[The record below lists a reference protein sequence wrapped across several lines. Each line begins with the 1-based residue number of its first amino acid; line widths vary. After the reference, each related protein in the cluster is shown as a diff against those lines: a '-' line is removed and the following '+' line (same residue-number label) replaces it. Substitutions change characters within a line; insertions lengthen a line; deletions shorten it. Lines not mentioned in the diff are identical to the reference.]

1 MLGHTDR
8 NGLAHMLTILL
19 ACPILTQW
27 AETHIASWPE
37 YPRQAIYA
45 MVDLCIKQCP
55 CTITAYVDGP
65 LYA

>member
-37 YPRQAIYA
+37 YLAKPYMQWLICVSSNAP
-45 MVDLCIKQCP
+45 VP
-55 CTITAYVDGP
+55 
-65 LYA
+65 